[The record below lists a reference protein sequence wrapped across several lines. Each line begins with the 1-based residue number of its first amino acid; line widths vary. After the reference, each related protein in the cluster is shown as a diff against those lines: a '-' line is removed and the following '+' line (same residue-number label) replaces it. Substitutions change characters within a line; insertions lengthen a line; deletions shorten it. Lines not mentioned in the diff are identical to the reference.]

1 MMLAILILVAFYGE
15 VESGELPKVV
25 VKTNSEM
32 LKDVAATSLNDG
44 K

>member
-15 VESGELPKVV
+15 VESVELHKVA
-25 VKTNSEM
+25 VKTNSEV
-32 LKDVAATSLNDG
+32 LKDVAANSSNDG

>member
-25 VKTNSEM
+25 AQTDSEM
-32 LKDVAATSLNDG
+32 LKDVADTSFNDG